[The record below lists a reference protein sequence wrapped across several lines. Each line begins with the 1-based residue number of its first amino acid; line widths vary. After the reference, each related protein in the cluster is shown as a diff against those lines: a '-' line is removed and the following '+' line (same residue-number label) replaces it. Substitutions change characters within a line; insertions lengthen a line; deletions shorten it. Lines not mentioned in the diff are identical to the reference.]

1 MTRRIGTSLLR
12 MALPHA
18 GAAAGRKGTSMSG
31 WLRLTGVAALCA
43 VVGVAET
50 KAATSSRMDILS
62 DDAAGSPAESIN
74 VGTLRPIAR
83 PAPAA
88 NKTAPR
94 GNPLWSVP
102 FSVLTVTQ
110 ERPIFSATRRPPP
123 RAVAASPVEETH
135 APPPPKPVDAP
146 PPLTLV
152 GAVVGEGDAIAILV
166 NRTDQKVVRL
176 RQGESL
182 GGWSLTSVQPREVML
197 KQGDR
202 SEVLALQRPDGT
214 TAPADPPAVAAAP
227 AGGKLTMPTTAD
239 TSFAPFVP
247 RSTPKNGESDGL

>member
-1 MTRRIGTSLLR
+1 
-12 MALPHA
+12 
-18 GAAAGRKGTSMSG
+18 MSG
-31 WLRLTGVAALCA
+31 WLKLTGVAALCA
-43 VVGVAET
+43 VLGVAET
-50 KAATSSRMDILS
+50 LAATSSRMDILS
-62 DDAAGSPAESIN
+62 DDAAGGPAESVD
-74 VGTLRPIAR
+74 VGAVRPIAR

-88 NKTAPR
+88 SKPAPR

-102 FSVLTVTQ
+102 FSALTVTQ

-123 RAVAASPVEETH
+123 RAVAAAPVEEVH
-135 APPPPKPVDAP
+135 VRPPKPVEAP
-146 PPLTLV
+146 PPLMLV

-166 NRTDQKVVRL
+166 NRTDQKIVRM

-182 GGWSLTSVQPREVML
+182 GGWSLTSVQPREVTF

-214 TAPADPPAVAAAP
+214 TAPASPPSIAAAP
-227 AGGKLTMPTTAD
+227 ADAGRKLTMPTTAD